1 MQIIKS
7 SNIDFINN
15 SKFTIFLSSAL
26 ILASIFSLII
36 NDGPEL
42 SIDFK
47 GGTLI
52 AVKYTKPVNIN
63 DLRSNLKSVN
73 ISGQNFD
80 FSSAEI
86 KHFGN
91 ESSVAL
97 RIANIENEP
106 ENFSSQLIEILKNSY
121 PDGYPKNKNDFILSI
136 GKVSPKVGSELS
148 GKAIMAIIY
157 AISLILIY
165 ISLRFEFV
173 FAIGAIAA
181 IAHDV
186 TITLG
191 IFSILGYEISLPV
204 VAAFLTIVGY
214 SLNDTI
220 VIFDRIREN
229 LKTLKKDSI
238 VDTVNKSINESLS
251 RTIVTSLTTFFV
263 VLILYFFGGEVIRYF
278 SFALIIGVLVG
289 TYSSIFVASL
299 IVVYMQPK
307 NWFYYNIIIIKI
319 KKLEFSIVH
328 SQFGDFGIFIRYN
341 TLTNIV
347 LPNALK
353 FIEAI
358 PSENKS
364 AFMMKVRSQL
374 NQYFKGIR
382 QSFDLKVE
390 LNMSTFF
397 ISTLEEVKKIP
408 YGFTRSYKDIASN
421 IKSHKGYRAVANA
434 NARNPIPIIIPCHR
448 VIKSNGDFG
457 EYGGGSILK
466 KKLLE
471 FEKDIFFS
479 KPN

>member
-1 MQIIKS
+1 MQIIKN

-36 NDGPEL
+36 NNGPEL

-52 AVKYTKPVNIN
+52 AVNYSKPVNIN
-63 DLRSNLKSVN
+63 DLRSKLKSVN

-91 ESSVAL
+91 KSNVAL

-106 ENFSSQLIEILKNSY
+106 ENFSSQLIEVLKNSF

-148 GKAIMAIIY
+148 GRAIMAIIY
-157 AISLILIY
+157 AITLILIY

-229 LKTLKKDSI
+229 LKTIKKDSI
-238 VDTVNKSINESLS
+238 IDTVNKSINESLS

-307 NWFYYNIIIIKI
+307 
-319 KKLEFSIVH
+319 
-328 SQFGDFGIFIRYN
+328 
-341 TLTNIV
+341 
-347 LPNALK
+347 A
-353 FIEAI
+353 
-358 PSENKS
+358 
-364 AFMMKVRSQL
+364 
-374 NQYFKGIR
+374 
-382 QSFDLKVE
+382 
-390 LNMSTFF
+390 
-397 ISTLEEVKKIP
+397 
-408 YGFTRSYKDIASN
+408 
-421 IKSHKGYRAVANA
+421 
-434 NARNPIPIIIPCHR
+434 
-448 VIKSNGDFG
+448 
-457 EYGGGSILK
+457 
-466 KKLLE
+466 
-471 FEKDIFFS
+471 
-479 KPN
+479 

>member
-1 MQIIKS
+1 MQIIKN

-52 AVKYTKPVNIN
+52 AVNYTKPVNIN
-63 DLRSNLKSVN
+63 DLRSKLKSVN

-106 ENFSSQLIEILKNSY
+106 ENFSSQLIEVLKNSF

-157 AISLILIY
+157 AITLILIY

-229 LKTLKKDSI
+229 LKTIKKDSI
-238 VDTVNKSINESLS
+238 IDTVNKSINESLS

-307 NWFYYNIIIIKI
+307 
-319 KKLEFSIVH
+319 
-328 SQFGDFGIFIRYN
+328 
-341 TLTNIV
+341 
-347 LPNALK
+347 A
-353 FIEAI
+353 
-358 PSENKS
+358 
-364 AFMMKVRSQL
+364 
-374 NQYFKGIR
+374 
-382 QSFDLKVE
+382 
-390 LNMSTFF
+390 
-397 ISTLEEVKKIP
+397 
-408 YGFTRSYKDIASN
+408 
-421 IKSHKGYRAVANA
+421 
-434 NARNPIPIIIPCHR
+434 
-448 VIKSNGDFG
+448 
-457 EYGGGSILK
+457 
-466 KKLLE
+466 
-471 FEKDIFFS
+471 
-479 KPN
+479 

>member
-1 MQIIKS
+1 MQIIKN

-36 NDGPEL
+36 NNGPEL

-52 AVKYTKPVNIN
+52 AVNYTKPVNIN

-91 ESSVAL
+91 ESSIAL

-106 ENFSSQLIEILKNSY
+106 ENFSSQLIEVLKNSF

-157 AISLILIY
+157 AITLILIY

-229 LKTLKKDSI
+229 LKTIKKDSI
-238 VDTVNKSINESLS
+238 IDTVNKSINESLS

-307 NWFYYNIIIIKI
+307 
-319 KKLEFSIVH
+319 
-328 SQFGDFGIFIRYN
+328 
-341 TLTNIV
+341 
-347 LPNALK
+347 A
-353 FIEAI
+353 
-358 PSENKS
+358 
-364 AFMMKVRSQL
+364 
-374 NQYFKGIR
+374 
-382 QSFDLKVE
+382 
-390 LNMSTFF
+390 
-397 ISTLEEVKKIP
+397 
-408 YGFTRSYKDIASN
+408 
-421 IKSHKGYRAVANA
+421 
-434 NARNPIPIIIPCHR
+434 
-448 VIKSNGDFG
+448 
-457 EYGGGSILK
+457 
-466 KKLLE
+466 
-471 FEKDIFFS
+471 
-479 KPN
+479 